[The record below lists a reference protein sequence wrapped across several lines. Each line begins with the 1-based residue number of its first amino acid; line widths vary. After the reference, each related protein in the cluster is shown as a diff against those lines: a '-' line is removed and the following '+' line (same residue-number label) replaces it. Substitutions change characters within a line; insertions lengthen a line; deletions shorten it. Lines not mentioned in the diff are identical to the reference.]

1 MSTTEGNTRGHVYIL
16 SNSAM
21 PGLLKIGFTKGDV
34 EARARQLR
42 STGVPRP
49 FRVEAKIRAEYSRTT
64 ERKIHEALARYRDS
78 HDREFFRMRVPEA
91 IRVCEKAT
99 KVHKKEFMEQEG
111 RRKLTGWKSQ
121 LLGAGAITTI
131 LGFHAPLAAISFAAL
146 SAFAIRTE
154 RPCLIADLLRFPS
167 IFGLRSQIATV
178 ATAMGYA
185 GYQLGLVDVV
195 SSFL

>member
-1 MSTTEGNTRGHVYIL
+1 MSTTEDNTRGHVYIL

-42 STGVPRP
+42 TTGVPRP
-49 FRVEAKIRAEYSRTT
+49 FRVEAKIRAKYAHGT
-64 ERKIHEALARYRDS
+64 EGKIHKALARYRDS
-78 HDREFFRMRVPEA
+78 HDREFFRMDVPEA
-91 IRVCEKAT
+91 IRVCETAMKL
-99 KVHKKEFMEQEG
+99 HMQEFMQQEG

-121 LLGAGAITTI
+121 LLGAGAIITV
-131 LGFHAPLAAISFAAL
+131 LGFHAPIAAISFVAL

-195 SSFL
+195 PSFL